1 VVALSEYLAAAAHA
15 KEFAADFLD
24 AVGLLLGDK
33 RKDGEECESENSCEE
48 AESLRVNRVGKT

>member
-1 VVALSEYLAAAAHA
+1 VVALSENLAAAAHA
-15 KEFAADFLD
+15 KELAADFLD

-33 RKDGEECESENSCEE
+33 RKDSEECESENSCEE